1 MKLLVK
7 NLGPIRG
14 NTQTI
19 DLSKRFY
26 IFVGL
31 NNSGKTYVSQLLWTI
46 FNRNV
51 INRFCQEVEINFE
64 EETSIEITD
73 ELLSKVLGKY
83 AEFLKQ

>member
-7 NLGPIRG
+7 NLGPIQG

-26 IFVGL
+26 IFVGE

-46 FNRNV
+46 FNQGV
-51 INRFCQEVEINFE
+51 IHKFARSENWEEI
-64 EETSIEITD
+64 ILTD
-73 ELLSKVLGKY
+73 EGVVNL
-83 AEFLKQ
+83 A